1 MPQTFI
7 RGYEQRTT
15 HLRHCYVVCAIS
27 YIAVNVS
34 HRKVTNIPQIVQA
47 NLKLYYRFLLSLH
60 HRAESRVPKGVR
72 LFWLL
77 YPARMTDYS
86 HIKETIL

>member
-15 HLRHCYVVCAIS
+15 HLRHCYIVCAIS

-34 HRKVTNIPQIVQA
+34 HRKYTIILQITQQ
-47 NLKLYYRFLLSLH
+47 NQHQYCRFLLSLYRSIKKEP
-60 HRAESRVPKGVR
+60 RADISNNVR
-72 LFWLL
+72 LSFF
-77 YPARMTDYS
+77 
-86 HIKETIL
+86 